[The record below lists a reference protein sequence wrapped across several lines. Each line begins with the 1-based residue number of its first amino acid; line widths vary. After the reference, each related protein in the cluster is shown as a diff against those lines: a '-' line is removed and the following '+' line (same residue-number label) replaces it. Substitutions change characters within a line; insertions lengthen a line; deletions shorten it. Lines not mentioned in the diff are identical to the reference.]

1 MQLGIIIIIFIG
13 TLTHIDQLIP
23 NMIQQQHDS
32 KTKKEREI
40 RGKARGAGRV
50 EGAGVVPA

>member
-1 MQLGIIIIIFIG
+1 MQLGINIIIIFIG

-32 KTKKEREI
+32 KTKKERKI
-40 RGKARGAGRV
+40 RGKAEG